1 MVRFITSDR
10 VYLPPSFISPLLPFF
25 PFLLSRFLD
34 VRNADAAGAVGGGWV
49 RV

>member
-10 VYLPPSFISPLLPFF
+10 VYLPSSFISPFF